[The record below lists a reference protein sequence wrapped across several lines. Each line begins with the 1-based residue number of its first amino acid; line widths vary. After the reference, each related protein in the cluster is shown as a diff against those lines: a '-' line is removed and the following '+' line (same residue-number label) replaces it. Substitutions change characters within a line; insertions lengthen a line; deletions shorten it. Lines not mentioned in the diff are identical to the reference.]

1 MKSLQS
7 QLQAIFK
14 AEVLPILV
22 ENANQDFITIKEYIL
37 NSVKT
42 HPVCREL
49 ESKSVPSQF
58 LNSGSSTLF
67 GFMGFEAESDPVQ
80 DLLNFLEQT
89 ITQRVSVK
97 ISKFEMVS
105 SVNLPSK
112 TAMNKERS
120 LQLPWLKGISW
131 PIALEIGI
139 PHFESFIGK
148 EGIGRSELGIQAK
161 VKGTKIPQIVRDAE
175 MEPVDFLTPIFAE
188 AKRK

>member
-67 GFMGFEAESDPVQ
+67 GFMGFLS
-80 DLLNFLEQT
+80 
-89 ITQRVSVK
+89 
-97 ISKFEMVS
+97 
-105 SVNLPSK
+105 
-112 TAMNKERS
+112 
-120 LQLPWLKGISW
+120 
-131 PIALEIGI
+131 
-139 PHFESFIGK
+139 
-148 EGIGRSELGIQAK
+148 
-161 VKGTKIPQIVRDAE
+161 
-175 MEPVDFLTPIFAE
+175 
-188 AKRK
+188 